1 MPVSLNKSVFYLQD
15 KYKRGI
21 GRGGERESEERKN
34 EERKE
39 NGDRKEEE
47 GGGLRE
53 R

>member
-1 MPVSLNKSVFYLQD
+1 MPVSLNKSVFYFQD
-15 KYKRGI
+15 KFKCGI
-21 GRGGERESEERKN
+21 GRGGEREEERKN